1 MYTATSK
8 VGSTVQ
14 NQLNV
19 YDSTLQINHTS
30 SEYYTAGQSTRFT
43 NRYHLI
49 EFPLQFNYKIGRS
62 KDRAVVLTAGI
73 TPGMLISSTALYAN
87 RNKGVYYVEKQQF
100 NKVQL
105 GTQIGLLFTLKS
117 TAKYQLQIG
126 PVAHYNFT
134 NLTKSVVY
142 SNQHLLFTGI
152 KTSFSF
158 K

>member
-1 MYTATSK
+1 MAKLFVSA
-8 VGSTVQ
+8 VGEDTIAAPGNAQRTYVIVSVE
-14 NQLNV
+14 
-19 YDSTLQINHTS
+19 DSTGNPVT
-30 SEYYTAGQSTRFT
+30 
-43 NRYHLI
+43 
-49 EFPLQFNYKIGRS
+49 
-62 KDRAVVLTAGI
+62 
-73 TPGMLISSTALYAN
+73 GMTVAN
-87 RNKGVYYVEKQQF
+87 F
-100 NKVQL
+100 QL
-105 GTQIGLLFTLKS
+105 GTEIGLLFTLKS